1 LIILLPFRAVLYET
15 KHATVQGGALL
26 DFGITNTFV
35 QWTQF
40 ASFWLNHPT
49 DNFHQ
54 TSFEGL
60 EKTDL
65 NQCEPNRDA
74 QINSEER
81 RRIMSTT
88 PRQDQNSVVA
98 VFSQH
103 SAAENAIKEL
113 KGGGFDI
120 KKLAVVGRD
129 YQSESD
135 VVGFYNTGDRMKYW
149 GKWGAFWG
157 GLWGLLF
164 GAAFLIVPG
173 IGPVV
178 AAGSIVSWIV
188 AALEGAVVVGG
199 LSALGAGLYSLGIPK
214 NSVLKYETSIK
225 AGKFVLVAHGTAEE
239 VAKARDMLKTSG
251 AEQIDSYQP
260 STEVA
265 RVAWAG
271 WGHSRSRCNSLPAL
285 TTVALLPRPLWFK
298 GRARETRAALRLLL
312 G

>member
-1 LIILLPFRAVLYET
+1 MPNNMPR
-15 KHATVQGGALL
+15 
-26 DFGITNTFV
+26 
-35 QWTQF
+35 
-40 ASFWLNHPT
+40 
-49 DNFHQ
+49 
-54 TSFEGL
+54 EG
-60 EKTDL
+60 
-65 NQCEPNRDA
+65 
-74 QINSEER
+74 
-81 RRIMSTT
+81 
-88 PRQDQNSVVA
+88 QNSVVA

-129 YQSESD
+129 YQTESD

-178 AAGSIVSWIV
+178 AAGSIVDWII
-188 AALEGAVVVGG
+188 AALEGAIVVGG

-214 NSVLKYETSIK
+214 NSVVKY
-225 AGKFVLVAHGTAEE
+225 GDV
-239 VAKARDMLKTSG
+239 D
-251 AEQIDSYQP
+251 Q
-260 STEVA
+260 
-265 RVAWAG
+265 
-271 WGHSRSRCNSLPAL
+271 SRQVRSCRTWNRRGSSES
-285 TTVALLPRPLWFK
+285 PRHVKDFR
-298 GRARETRAALRLLL
+298 GRANRHLRALDRSGTGGVSRL